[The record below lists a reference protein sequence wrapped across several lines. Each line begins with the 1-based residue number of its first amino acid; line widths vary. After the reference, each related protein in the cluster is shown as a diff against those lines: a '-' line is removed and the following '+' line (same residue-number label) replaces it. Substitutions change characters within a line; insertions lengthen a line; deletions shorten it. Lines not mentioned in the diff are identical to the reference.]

1 MKRFKEFDILKGI
14 AITAV
19 VLIHV
24 TSHGTYTFDPT
35 SYLYFIYLLAN
46 RLSQFAVPA
55 FIFASCVLLSY
66 IYRNDFRTIT
76 FAKLKTFYTKRFI
89 RIIPPYVI
97 WTLIYLIVRN
107 IESNGSI
114 AITLENYSSFLLRG
128 DGYYHLYFVVVILQV
143 YIFLPYLVHVISHV
157 NVNFQHI
164 LLLST
169 VLQILCYYTYS
180 FYLINYFPR
189 NTRVIIWYIALILI
203 GVWIGTNYET
213 YSKKEKNVRVFL
225 PVAIISG
232 VLYTYLY
239 HLSNMGQHV
248 SSGMSTSVWY
258 IYVSSMSLLLLYISK
273 KVNTRLFEKAGQL
286 SFGIYLMHPLFLFM
300 MDRLYDAGNIILYNI
315 YVLLEFFVILTLSY
329 EITRWLETTSCGKY
343 LLG

>member
-24 TSHGTYTFDPT
+24 TSHGIHAFDRT
-35 SYLYFIYLLAN
+35 SYLYFFYLIAN
-46 RLSQFAVPA
+46 RLSQFAVPT

-76 FAKLKTFYTKRFI
+76 FAKLKTFYTKRFT
-89 RIIPPYVI
+89 RIIPPYLI

-114 AITLENYSSFLLRG
+114 TITLENYSNFLLRG

-143 YIFLPYLVHVISHV
+143 YIFLPYLIHVISHV

-169 VLQILCYYTYS
+169 VLQILCYYAYS
-180 FYLINYFPR
+180 FYLIEYFPR
-189 NTRVIIWYIALILI
+189 RTRIIIWYMALIVI
-203 GVWIGTNYET
+203 GIWIGTNYET
-213 YSKKEKNVRVFL
+213 YCKKEKNVRVFL

-232 VLYTYLY
+232 ALYTYLY
-239 HLSNMGQHV
+239 HLSNVGQHV
-248 SSGMSTSVWY
+248 SSDMLTPIWY
-258 IYVSSMSLLLLYISK
+258 VYVSSMSLLLLYISK
-273 KVNTRLFEKAGQL
+273 KVNTELFEKAGQL
-286 SFGIYLMHPLFLFM
+286 SFGIFLMHPLFLFI
-300 MDRLYDAGNIILYNI
+300 MDRFFNARTSILYNM
-315 YVLLEFFVILTLSY
+315 YVLLEFFVIFTLSY
-329 EITRWLETTSCGKY
+329 VITKRLENTSWGKY
-343 LLG
+343 LSG